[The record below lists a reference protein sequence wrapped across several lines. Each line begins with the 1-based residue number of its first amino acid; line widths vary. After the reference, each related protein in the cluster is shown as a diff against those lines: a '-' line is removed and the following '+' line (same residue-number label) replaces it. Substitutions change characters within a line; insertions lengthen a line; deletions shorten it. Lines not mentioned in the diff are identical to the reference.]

1 LGAKLHY
8 TLCKL
13 SQRNLWEK
21 VNAKKIDMFRR
32 SIGIWVILWCLFF
45 SPPFLFAGEIYRW
58 TDEKGVVYFTD
69 DFSKV
74 PPQYQKQIEK
84 REVKEE
90 VYEINKKQAIP
101 GLGQGVATES
111 SKPSMTLQGKPDQ
124 AKQDL
129 DIYERKI
136 EAKKAVEKKIAVL
149 EEEMRAVEERIKQL
163 KETEE
168 YQRSVTRYRYDKGGR
183 AVVPIEE
190 PPSERERLQMRIQ
203 NIKKEI
209 AALEEQLSKI
219 IRGL

>member
-1 LGAKLHY
+1 MG
-8 TLCKL
+8 
-13 SQRNLWEK
+13 K
-21 VNAKKIDMFRR
+21 VNAKKIDLFRW
-32 SIGIWVILWCLFF
+32 SIGIWAILLWFF
-45 SPPFLFAGEIYRW
+45 FLPPFLFAGEIYRW

-74 PPQYQKQIEK
+74 PPQYQKQFEK

-90 VYEINKKQAIP
+90 VYEIDKKQTIP
-101 GLGQGVATES
+101 GT
-111 SKPSMTLQGKPDQ
+111 PSMTLQGKPDQ

-136 EAKKAVEKKIAVL
+136 ESKKAIERKIAVL
-149 EEEMRAVEERIKQL
+149 EEEMRAAEERIKQL

-168 YQRSVTRYRYDKGGR
+168 YQHSVTRYRLDRGGR

-190 PPSERERLQMRIQ
+190 PPTERERLQLRIR

-209 AALEEQLSKI
+209 AALEEQVSQIKRSL
-219 IRGL
+219 

>member
-1 LGAKLHY
+1 MA
-8 TLCKL
+8 
-13 SQRNLWEK
+13 EK
-21 VNAKKIDMFRR
+21 GFGNMFRG
-32 SIGIWVILWCLFF
+32 SIGIWAILLCLFF
-45 SPPFLFAGEIYRW
+45 PPPFLFAGEIYRW

-74 PPQYQKQIEK
+74 PLQYQKQFEK

-90 VYEINKKQAIP
+90 VYEADKKQTIP
-101 GLGQGVATES
+101 G
-111 SKPSMTLQGKPDQ
+111 KPSMTLQGKPDR

-136 EAKKAVEKKIAVL
+136 ESKKAIEGKIAVL
-149 EEEMRAVEERIKQL
+149 EEEMRAAEERIKQL

-168 YQRSVTRYRYDKGGR
+168 YQHSVTRYRYDRGGR

-190 PPSERERLQMRIQ
+190 PPTERERLQLRIR

-209 AALEEQLSKI
+209 AALEEQRSKI
-219 IRGL
+219 IKGL

>member
-1 LGAKLHY
+1 MA
-8 TLCKL
+8 
-13 SQRNLWEK
+13 EK
-21 VNAKKIDMFRR
+21 GFGNMFQR
-32 SIGIWVILWCLFF
+32 SIGIWAILLWLFF
-45 SPPFLFAGEIYRW
+45 SPTFLFAGEVYRW

-74 PPQYQKQIEK
+74 PPQYQKQLEK

-90 VYEINKKQAIP
+90 VYEIDKKQTIP
-101 GLGQGVATES
+101 G
-111 SKPSMTLQGKPDQ
+111 KPSMTLQGKPDP

-136 EAKKAVEKKIAVL
+136 ESKKAIEGKIAVL
-149 EEEMRAVEERIKQL
+149 EEEMRAAEERIKQL

-168 YQRSVTRYRYDKGGR
+168 YQHSVTRYRLDRGGR

-190 PPSERERLQMRIQ
+190 PPTERERLQLRIR

-209 AALEEQLSKI
+209 AALEEQLSQIK
-219 IRGL
+219 RSL

>member
-1 LGAKLHY
+1 MA
-8 TLCKL
+8 
-13 SQRNLWEK
+13 EK
-21 VNAKKIDMFRR
+21 GIGNMFRR
-32 SIGIWVILWCLFF
+32 SIGIWAILLWFF
-45 SPPFLFAGEIYRW
+45 FLPPFLFAGEIYRW

-74 PPQYQKQIEK
+74 PPQYQKQFEK
-84 REVKEE
+84 REMKEE
-90 VYEINKKQAIP
+90 VYEADKKQAIP

-136 EAKKAVEKKIAVL
+136 ESKKAIEKKIAVL
-149 EEEMRAVEERIKQL
+149 EEEMRAAEERIKQL

-168 YQRSVTRYRYDKGGR
+168 YQHSVTRYRYDRGGR
-183 AVVPIEE
+183 ASVPIEE
-190 PPSERERLQMRIQ
+190 PPTERERLQLRIR

-209 AALEEQLSKI
+209 TALEEQLSQIK
-219 IRGL
+219 RSL

>member
-69 DFSKV
+69 DLSKI
-74 PPQYQKQIEK
+74 PPQYQNQLEK
-84 REVKEE
+84 REMKEE
-90 VYEINKKQAIP
+90 VYEIDKKQTIP
-101 GLGQGVATES
+101 E
-111 SKPSMTLQGKPDQ
+111 KPSMTLQGKPDP

-136 EAKKAVEKKIAVL
+136 ESKKAIEGKIAML
-149 EEEMRAVEERIKQL
+149 EEEMRAAEERIKQL

-168 YQRSVTRYRYDKGGR
+168 YQHSVTRYRLDRGGR

-203 NIKKEI
+203 SIKKEI
-209 AALEEQLSKI
+209 AALEEQRSKI

>member
-1 LGAKLHY
+1 M
-8 TLCKL
+8 
-13 SQRNLWEK
+13 
-21 VNAKKIDMFRR
+21 NAKKVDMFRR
-32 SIGIWVILWCLFF
+32 SIGIWAILLLFFF
-45 SPPFLFAGEIYRW
+45 SPPFPFAGEIYRW

-69 DFSKV
+69 DLSKI
-74 PPQYQKQIEK
+74 PPQYQKQFEK

-90 VYEINKKQAIP
+90 VCEIDKKQTIP
-101 GLGQGVATES
+101 G
-111 SKPSMTLQGKPDQ
+111 KPSMTLQGKPDQ

-136 EAKKAVEKKIAVL
+136 ESKKAIEKKIAVL
-149 EEEMRAVEERIKQL
+149 EEEMKAAEERIKQL

-168 YQRSVTRYRYDKGGR
+168 YQHSVTRYRYDRGGR

-190 PPSERERLQMRIQ
+190 PPSERERLQLRIR

-209 AALEEQLSKI
+209 AALEEQRSKI